1 MGMGRSEFEHDADV
15 VNKLLVGLDLAANE
29 LIAETPSESELPSTF
44 MASVLNAETEIDEM
58 ILGLTEYEELFKN
71 DITRIRTA
79 SEEIVSHEKQVAYKI
94 STLLESVSSTKKSL

>member
-1 MGMGRSEFEHDADV
+1 MGTGQSEFEHDADK
-15 VNKLLVGLDLAANE
+15 VNKLLVGLDLAAKE
-29 LIAETPSESELPSTF
+29 LIAETPPESELPSTF

-71 DITRIRTA
+71 DISRIRTA

-94 STLLESVSSTKKSL
+94 SVLLESVPSTKKSL